1 MYIFKPHSSDGV
13 DEKLSKP
20 SPGVSAPLA
29 DGLSAR
35 VLIAPVVPAQRAH
48 LAGVSG
54 SGLALTSIVDAI
66 VTAGIVSN
74 AALPLTSE
82 YAPHAA
88 NENSVNIL
96 AGALEAF
103 SKNALNNL
111 GVANFAAV
119 PITSLSDSPAAGEL
133 SIAPHRLSDASVPM
147 SGGLVSAMG
156 TIGSG
161 PVLPNL
167 PVIVDVSAAPLPNA
181 PLPNAPV
188 VISALTDNDIT
199 VTSNSN
205 SDVHLNNFTQQAA
218 VQNYINTGAGTLS
231 VITSGTQL
239 SSLSLTG
246 NVAFSALADEVT
258 SGITVSALH
267 NSSDVTLYLV
277 GGASAKQGS
286 SDVITL
292 GNGNNFVLDAGDGQV
307 TLNFGSGTN
316 VVMLTG
322 VGVNGQV
329 HFAQH
334 TDSVG
339 DFVTIAANG
348 ASSAAQLAQTS
359 IVTISGLNNREH
371 SLDTITF
378 LGDMGANLS
387 WSARSDAS
395 AGANASNAQ
404 VMTALGDATQLQS
417 WVGAAQAQASHA
429 HSVAWFQFDGNT
441 YVLES
446 ATGNAGNHL
455 GDTLVR
461 LTGLTQFT
469 GDNGELAFSTLH
481 LAG

>member
-1 MYIFKPHSSDGV
+1 MYIFKPHSSVGV

-20 SPGVSAPLA
+20 LLGASAPVA
-29 DGLSAR
+29 DAIVVR
-35 VLIAPVVPAQRAH
+35 ALIAPVVPAQRAH
-48 LAGVSG
+48 LAGASG

-66 VTAGIVSN
+66 VTAGIVSSV
-74 AALPLTSE
+74 ALPLTSE

-88 NENSVNIL
+88 NENSVYIL

-111 GVANFAAV
+111 GAANFAAV

-133 SIAPHRLSDASVPM
+133 SIAPNQLSDAPLPM
-147 SGGLVSAMG
+147 SGGLASVMG
-156 TIGSG
+156 IIGAG
-161 PVLPNL
+161 PALSNL
-167 PVIVDVSAAPLPNA
+167 PVIVDVSAAPLPNS
-181 PLPNAPV
+181 PV
-188 VISALTDNDIT
+188 VISELTDNEIT

-218 VQNYINTGAGTLS
+218 VQNYINTGTETLS
-231 VITSGTQL
+231 VTTAGTHL
-239 SSLSLTG
+239 SSLTLTG

-286 SDVITL
+286 TDVITL

-307 TLNFGSGTN
+307 SLNFGSGTN

-322 VGVNGQV
+322 VGVSGQV

-334 TDSVG
+334 TDNVG

-395 AGANASNAQ
+395 AGGSASNAQ
-404 VMTALGDATQLQS
+404 VMTAQGDATQLQS
-417 WVGAAQAQASHA
+417 WVGAAQAQASLA